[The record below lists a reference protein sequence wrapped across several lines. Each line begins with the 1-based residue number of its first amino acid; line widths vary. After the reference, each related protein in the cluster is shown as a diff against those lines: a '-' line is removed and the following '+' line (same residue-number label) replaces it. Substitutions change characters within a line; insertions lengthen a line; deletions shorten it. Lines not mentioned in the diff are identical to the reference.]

1 MLEPTPRIEEDEF
14 RSVTAELVARAE
26 RGAGRIRAVPKA
38 EAEDVVQDAWER
50 EIRKNKKRKRSF
62 PQGDQLVAHMSA
74 TVADTAVEHRR
85 RWLRK
90 KEIPPTQ
97 RVSLEV
103 VSDAA
108 AAVVGGDVEEE
119 VLARMAADQISEALS
134 ETVDPDVQRL
144 AVLSALDYTESE
156 AGSALGLSAHEMD
169 AARHRL
175 KRRRLPL
182 AQKIDKTLSER
193 REDD

>member
-1 MLEPTPRIEEDEF
+1 MEPTPRIEEDEF

-26 RGAGRIRAVPKA
+26 RGAGRIRAVPTA

-50 EIRKNKKRKRSF
+50 EIRKNKKRTRSL
-62 PQGDQLVAHMSA
+62 PQGDQLMAHMNA
-74 TVADTAVEHRR
+74 TVADTTVEHRR

-90 KEIPPTQ
+90 KEIPPKQ

-108 AAVVGGDVEEE
+108 AAVIGGDVEEE
-119 VLARMAADQISEALS
+119 VLARIAADQISEALS
-134 ETVDPDVQRL
+134 ETVDQDVQRL
-144 AVLSALDYTESE
+144 AVLSALDYTDTE
-156 AGSALGLSAHEMD
+156 AGSVLGLSANEID

-175 KRRRLPL
+175 KRRRVPL
-182 AQKIDKTLSER
+182 AEKIDKTLSER